1 MPLPGGGRN
10 DIPARLKS
18 QFSIIN
24 VNLPAADQLDTIF
37 STIVNGHFAQTRGFS
52 DEVIQVAGRLVP
64 LTRRLWTNTKIKM
77 LPTPAKFHYIFNLR
91 DLSRIVQ
98 GFIKNTPEE
107 INNATVLM
115 HQWANECYRVLP
127 DKFTNTEDIAWFDNQ
142 IITLATEELGDTLAN
157 EVQNYVHQGGEN
169 KYIYF
174 ADFMRDPPDEI
185 PDDVDVND
193 IVPKIYEAI
202 YDKTMMQDRILMY
215 QKKYNEDP
223 INKNNT
229 KLDLVL
235 FDSCI

>member
-1 MPLPGGGRN
+1 M
-10 DIPARLKS
+10 
-18 QFSIIN
+18 
-24 VNLPAADQLDTIF
+24 
-37 STIVNGHFAQTRGFS
+37 
-52 DEVIQVAGRLVP
+52 
-64 LTRRLWTNTKIKM
+64 
-77 LPTPAKFHYIFNLR
+77 
-91 DLSRIVQ
+91 
-98 GFIKNTPEE
+98 
-107 INNATVLM
+107 
-115 HQWANECYRVLP
+115 LP

-142 IITLATEELGDTLAN
+142 IITLATEELGDTLAG
-157 EVQNYVHQGGEN
+157 EVQNYVQQGGEN

-202 YDKTMMQDRILMY
+202 YDKNQMQDRILMY